1 MINPA
6 TPLAAGVWPF
16 CIAAKVLILVIAG
29 VQYGYLAD
37 ELYLLDAAARPA
49 FGYVDFPPLTPWL
62 LALLTLIGGSELIWL
77 RALACVIGIV
87 TTLIAVDVC
96 RLLGGRAFAQWT
108 TATIV
113 LFAPAF
119 LSVQSILTM
128 NVFDQL
134 WWLLAFSLLL
144 RYLYDQKPRHMILL
158 GMVFGLALLTKLAV
172 AAFIVCLLAAS
183 ALYARWM
190 FYRTESWT
198 GSALALVMVAPFV
211 LWQARSGWPL
221 LEFVQAYNT
230 SAPEPMVL
238 DQPLF
243 GLIATM
249 NPPFM
254 LVWLPGLIYA
264 LTAPKPVRVVGT
276 AAVATL
282 AFFFAAGVKFY
293 FATPLFALFA
303 ALGAVLWQRW
313 LKTTAA
319 RGCLLAMLVTSGV
332 AAVPIAAPVLPPT
345 TLQQV
350 ANFIRDAEQGITAEE
365 DAPIGRYFP
374 HFAEMHG
381 WPELTAWVTRAYES
395 LPKAERPDVDV
406 VAAYFGQAGALNQLD
421 VENRLPVVHS
431 GHMNYYLWWQA
442 DGANQRLDDVLFVGF
457 DPAELDGLFAETTT
471 LDRFVCSRCMAREQ
485 DAYLIRAR
493 RPLAEATEIR
503 ERLKRFH
510 FF

>member
-1 MINPA
+1 VINPA
-6 TPLAAGVWPF
+6 TPRAVGVLPF
-16 CIAAKVLILVIAG
+16 CIAAKLLILLIAG
-29 VQYGYLAD
+29 TQYGFLAD
-37 ELYLLDAAARPA
+37 ELYLLDAATRPA
-49 FGYVDFPPLTPWL
+49 LGYVDFPPLTPGL
-62 LALLTLIGGSELIWL
+62 LAVLTWIGGTDLIWL
-77 RALACVIGIV
+77 RGLACATGIV
-87 TTLIAVDVC
+87 TTLLAVDVC
-96 RLLGGRAFAQWT
+96 RILGGRTFAQWT

-144 RYLYDQKPRHMILL
+144 RYLHDHQPRYMLLL
-158 GMVFGLALLTKLAV
+158 GLVFGLALLTKLAI
-172 AAFIVCLLAAS
+172 AAFIACLLGAS

-190 FYRTESWT
+190 YYRTESWA
-198 GSALALVMVAPFV
+198 GSAVALLMIAPFV
-211 LWQARSGWPL
+211 LWQADSAWPL
-221 LEFVQAYNT
+221 LEFVQAYN
-230 SAPEPMVL
+230 ANQPEPMVL
-238 DQPLF
+238 DQPIF

-254 LVWLPGLIYA
+254 LVWVPGLIYA
-264 LTAPKPVRVVGT
+264 LMAPKPVRVVGT

-282 AFFFAAGVKFY
+282 AFFLAVGVKFY
-293 FATPLFALFA
+293 FATPLFALFT

-313 LKTTAA
+313 LSSAGA
-319 RGCLLAMLVTSGV
+319 RGCLLAMLVISGI
-332 AAVPIAAPVLPPT
+332 AAVPIAAPVLPPA

-350 ANFIRDAEQGITAEE
+350 ANFIRDAEQGTSAVG

-381 WPELTAWVTRAYES
+381 WPELTDWVARAYER
-395 LPKAERPDVDV
+395 LPDAERPAVDV

-421 VENRLPVVHS
+421 TADRLPAVHS
-431 GHMNYYLWWQA
+431 GHMNYYLWWLA
-442 DGANQRLDDVLFVGF
+442 DGADQRLDDVLFVGF
-457 DPAELDGLFAETTT
+457 EPPEVEGLFAEITV
-471 LDRFVCSRCMAREQ
+471 LDRFSCERCMAREQ
-485 DAYLIRAR
+485 GAYLIRAR
-493 RPLAEATEIR
+493 RPLVEAAEIR

>member
-6 TPLAAGVWPF
+6 TPRAAGVWPF
-16 CIAAKVLILVIAG
+16 CVAAKVVIALFAG
-29 VQYGYLAD
+29 SQYGFLAD
-37 ELYLLDAAARPA
+37 ELYLLDAAAHPA

-62 LALLTLIGGSELIWL
+62 LALVTWADGNDLIWL
-77 RALACVIGIV
+77 RALACGIGIM

-108 TATIV
+108 TAVIV

-119 LSVQSILTM
+119 LSVQSMLTM
-128 NVFDQL
+128 NVLDQL

-144 RYLYDQKPRHMILL
+144 RYLHDHKPRYMILL
-158 GMVFGLALLTKLAV
+158 GVVFGLALLTKLAI
-172 AAFIVCLLAAS
+172 AAFIVCLLVAS

-190 FYRTESWT
+190 YYRSESWM
-198 GSALALVMVAPFV
+198 GSAIAVVMVTPFV

-221 LEFVQAYNT
+221 LAFVQAYNT

-243 GLIATM
+243 GLVATM

-254 LVWLPGLIYA
+254 LVWLPGLVYA

-282 AFFFAAGVKFY
+282 ALFLAAGVKFY
-293 FATPLFALFA
+293 FATPLFALFT

-313 LKTTAA
+313 LTGTGA
-319 RGCLLAMLVTSGV
+319 RGFLLAMLVTSGV
-332 AAVPIAAPVLPPT
+332 AAVPIAAPVLPPAA
-345 TLQQV
+345 LQQV
-350 ANFIRDAEQGITAEE
+350 ANFIRDAEQGMPAEG

-381 WPELTAWVTRAYES
+381 WPELTAWVSQAYES
-395 LPKAERPDVDV
+395 LPEAERPGIDV

-421 VENRLPVVHS
+421 TGDRLPVAHS
-431 GHMNYYLWWQA
+431 PHMNYYLWWQA
-442 DGANQRLDDVLFVGF
+442 DGAQQQLEDVLFVGF
-457 DPAELDGLFAETTT
+457 EPAELDGLFAETVT
-471 LDRFVCSRCMAREQ
+471 LDRFSCSGCMAREQ
-485 DAYLIRAR
+485 GAYLIRAR
-493 RPLAEATEIR
+493 RPLVEADEIR
-503 ERLKRFH
+503 RSLKRFH